1 MLMLEYAVMKRRTTL
16 TAEADDL
23 ETLRAEAGR
32 RGVSLNAVLREIV
45 AERASQIRSHRR
57 PRLGVG
63 TSGSGDLSRQSVE
76 DEASPARS
84 SWRG

>member
-1 MLMLEYAVMKRRTTL
+1 MKQRTTL

-32 RGVSLNAVLREIV
+32 LGVSLNAVLSGMV
-45 AERASQIRSHRR
+45 AERAQQIRAVRR

-63 TSGSGDLSRQSVE
+63 RSGGEGLSEQSVH
-76 DEASPARS
+76 DEESPARTR
-84 SWRG
+84 WR